1 MKKLLYSLFN
11 RETLTRED
19 ACQTLLKIGNGDYS
33 TAQVTAFMTVFQMR
47 GITLD
52 ELAGF
57 RDALL
62 QTCVKLD
69 LSDYNA
75 VDIVGTGGDNKNT
88 FNISTCST
96 FVVAGAGYP
105 VIKHGNYAAT
115 SVSGASNV
123 LEYHGVKF
131 KNNNDDLRR
140 IMDAC
145 GFTYLHAP
153 FFHPIM
159 KTVAPIRKDLGTRTF
174 FNMLGPLVNPAM
186 PKSKLLGV
194 YNLKMARLY
203 NYLFQQ
209 DSNPY
214 CIVHSLDGYDEISLT
229 GEFKLI
235 NNKKEVILTP
245 EMIGFEKCSEEDLYG
260 GETIEEAAAIF
271 DNVLNGTATKAQTNA
286 VLANSAYAIQTF
298 LPDTDI
304 KDCIEIARES
314 IMSGKAKNVFKKFV
328 ELSR

>member
-1 MKKLLYSLFN
+1 MKNLLYSLFN
-11 RETLTRED
+11 RETMTRED
-19 ACQTLLKIGNGDYS
+19 ACQTLLKIGNGEYS
-33 TAQVTAFMTVFQMR
+33 TAQITAFMTVFQMR

-62 QTCVKLD
+62 ETCVKLD

-88 FNISTCST
+88 FNISTCSS
-96 FVVAGAGYP
+96 FIVAGAGFP

-123 LEYHGVKF
+123 LEFHGVKF

-140 IMDAC
+140 IMDQC

-159 KTVAPIRKDLGTRTF
+159 KSVAPIRKELGVRTF
-174 FNMLGPLVNPAM
+174 FNMLGPLVNPGM
-186 PKSKLLGV
+186 PTRKLLGV

-235 NNKKEVILTP
+235 NNKKETILTP
-245 EMIGFEKCSEEDLYG
+245 EMIGLEKCHEIDLFG
-260 GETIEEAAAIF
+260 GDTIEEASSIF
-271 DNVLNGTATKAQTNA
+271 DRVLSGTAEKAQIGRA
-286 VLANSAYAIQTF
+286 HV
-298 LPDTDI
+298 
-304 KDCIEIARES
+304 
-314 IMSGKAKNVFKKFV
+314 
-328 ELSR
+328 